1 MKTVKVIF
9 GCVHKVASNKQLS
22 VQNFNSFNIFM
33 LQEDL

>member
-9 GCVHKVASNKQLS
+9 GGIHKVASYKQLS
-22 VQNFNSFNIFM
+22 VQNFNSFNIFR